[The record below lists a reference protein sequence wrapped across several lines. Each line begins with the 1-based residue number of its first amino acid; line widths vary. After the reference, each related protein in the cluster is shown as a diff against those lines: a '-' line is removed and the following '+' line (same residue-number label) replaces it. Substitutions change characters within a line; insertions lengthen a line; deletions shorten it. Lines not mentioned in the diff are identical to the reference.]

1 MYRLNK
7 ISALR
12 IFSFLLFLWIFTV
25 PLTAQETT
33 PGRKLI
39 PVCIAFYNVENLF
52 DTIPQSGDADAEF
65 TPGGLNKWNSQRYY
79 EKLDRLAE
87 VISKIGTDLTPDGPA
102 VIGLCEIENESVLLD
117 LVKQPSIAQRNYQ
130 IVFIQGRDR
139 RINNALLYN
148 PRYFSLKNAA
158 SVPVLMEDTDF
169 RTRNHLVVS
178 GMLMGEE
185 MHFIVNHWPS
195 RSGGE
200 RRSAP
205 RRIAA
210 AHVARATVDSLK
222 SLNVNAKVILMGDFN
237 DDPKDASVAKY
248 LNSAGDKTKL
258 KEGQLFNPYV
268 NLHRMGVG
276 SLAYRDSW
284 NLFDQVI
291 MTQSLIYNEGFRFHE
306 ARVFNKP
313 FLRQPTGRF
322 KDYPFRS
329 YGGGVYLGGYSDHF
343 PAYIFLVKEIK

>member
-1 MYRLNK
+1 MYCMIK
-7 ISALR
+7 IADIRFPIL
-12 IFSFLLFLWIFTV
+12 ILLLWIFIAPLSAQV
-25 PLTAQETT
+25 PPTDKRLV
-33 PGRKLI
+33 

-52 DTIPQSGDADAEF
+52 DTIPQTGDADIEF
-65 TPGGLNKWNSQRYY
+65 TPSGTNKWNSRRYF

-102 VIGLCEIENESVLLD
+102 LIGLCEVENERVLED
-117 LVKQPSIAQRNYQ
+117 LVRQQRIIGRNYQ
-130 IVFIQGRDR
+130 IVFLQGRDR

-148 PRYFSLKNAA
+148 PRYFTLENAS
-158 SVPVLMEDTDF
+158 SVPVIMDDSDF
-169 RTRNHLVVS
+169 RTRDHLVVT
-178 GMLMGEE
+178 GMLMGEQ

-195 RSGGE
+195 RTGGE
-200 RRSAP
+200 RRSMP

-210 AHVARATVDSLK
+210 AKVARAAVDSLK
-222 SLNVNAKVILMGDFN
+222 ALNGNAKVVIMGDFN
-237 DDPKDASVAKY
+237 DDPKDASLASY
-248 LNSAGDKTKL
+248 LNAEGDISKL
-258 KEGQLFNPYV
+258 RDGQLFNPYV
-268 NLHRMGVG
+268 NLHLKGVG

-291 MTQSLIYNEGFRFHE
+291 LSQSLIDQNGFRFLE
-306 ARVFNKP
+306 ARVYNKS
-313 FLRQPTGRF
+313 FLRQPIGRF